1 MAYDFEN
8 RPNPFAQPVV
18 GQPGAARRAAIDVGS
33 AMREIYWWMTAGLAI
48 TGVVAMSVARS
59 KAAVQLIFGTP
70 LFLVLI
76 VAEFGLVLGIGWG
89 IKKISAGTATALFI
103 LYSAVTG
110 ATLASVFLRYTST
123 DIGTAF
129 LVTGGTFGAMAVWGT
144 VTRRD
149 LTSMGHFAMMGL
161 FGLII
166 AMVVNIFL
174 HSAMLAFVADAA
186 GVLIFTL
193 LTAYDVQKLRRM
205 SAAGALPESKLA
217 IFGALIL
224 YLDFINLF
232 LFILQFVGGGDRR

>member
-1 MAYDFEN
+1 MAYDFN
-8 RPNPFAQPVV
+8 DRPNPFAQTATAGTASRAVV
-18 GQPGAARRAAIDVGS
+18 NVGA

-48 TGVVAMSVARS
+48 TGIVAMSVARS
-59 KAAVQLIFGTP
+59 KAALQLIYGTP
-70 LFLVLI
+70 LIWVLI
-76 VAEFGLVLGIGWG
+76 IAEFGLVLGIGWG
-89 IKKISAGTATALFI
+89 IKRIGAGTATALFV

-110 ATLASVFLRYTST
+110 ATLASVFILYTAA

-144 VTRRD
+144 VTKRD
-149 LTSMGHFAMMGL
+149 LTGIGHFAIMGL
-161 FGLII
+161 FGVII
-166 AMVVNIFL
+166 ASIANLFM
-174 HSAMLAFVADAA
+174 HSAMLSWLVTYA
-186 GVLIFTL
+186 GVLVFTL

-232 LFILQFVGGGDRR
+232 LFFLQILGGGRRR